1 MAFWKEDTENLW
13 VKPSAVHGW
22 DNSHPLEAIPDEP
35 PLPPPSLV
43 QGIVAPPDRP
53 EVDFSSSGFFRGW
66 EQVKNCKGNMGGFNE
81 IEDRTMNLLSYSCIC
96 IHYVISAD

>member
-1 MAFWKEDTENLW
+1 M
-13 VKPSAVHGW
+13 KPSAGSMGRQS
-22 DNSHPLEAIPDEP
+22 SHPLEAIPDEP

-53 EVDFSSSGFFRGW
+53 EVVISSGFFRGW

-96 IHYVISAD
+96 IHYVIRAD